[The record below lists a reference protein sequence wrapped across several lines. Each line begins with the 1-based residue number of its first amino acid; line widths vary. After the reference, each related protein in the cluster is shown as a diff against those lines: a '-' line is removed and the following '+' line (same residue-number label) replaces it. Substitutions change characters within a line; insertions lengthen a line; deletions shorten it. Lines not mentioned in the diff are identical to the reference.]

1 MSPIT
6 VSRRSFVAATV
17 ASLASRSLFAHTT
30 DKSGL
35 SNPVLGTGDH
45 KYECIHDWL
54 KPPEGLL
61 FGDTHGLAQDA
72 AGRIYLAHTV
82 HPTSTKGDAVCVY
95 GEDGKF
101 ITAWGDRYRNGAHG
115 LDIRGG
121 QYNMVGNV
129 EYLYHCDTNRR
140 VVEKTD
146 LNGEVIWSI
155 GYPVEASVY
164 PSKDKFC
171 PTNVAFLPDEDM
183 HSKSK
188 DFIEGDF
195 LLGDGYG
202 SSYVH
207 RFTARGEFV
216 KTIIQPGKEA
226 GKVNCPHGLWVDTRG
241 GKTRLA
247 VADRG
252 NRRIQYFTLDGKH
265 ECFVTEGMRQPC
277 HFKTR
282 GDLLLVPDLSSVVT
296 LLDKDNKVVVHLGD
310 GDPSKLRDKPRDQFI
325 PGKFIHPHTAIF
337 LKNGDILVAEWVP
350 IGRVTLLRKVS

>member
-1 MSPIT
+1 MLPNF
-6 VSRRSFVAATV
+6 SRRSFLAAAATTVAA
-17 ASLASRSLFAHTT
+17 RSVFARTA

-35 SNPVLGTGDH
+35 SNPVLGEGDH

-54 KPPEGLL
+54 KPPAGLL
-61 FGDTHGLAQDA
+61 FGDTHGLAQDE
-72 AGRIYLAHTV
+72 AGRIYLAQTV
-82 HPTSTKGDAVCVY
+82 HATSTKGEAVCVY
-95 GEDGKF
+95 GPDGSF
-101 ITAWGDRYRNGAHG
+101 IAAWGDRYRNGAHG
-115 LDIRGG
+115 LDIRPEPGAKPG
-121 QYNMVGNV
+121 DKRT

-146 LNGEVIWSI
+146 LDGKVVWER

-164 PSKDKFC
+164 PAKEKYC
-171 PTNVAFLPDEDM
+171 PTNAAFLPDEDD
-183 HSKSK
+183 KA
-188 DFIEGDF
+188 GDI
-195 LLGDGYG
+195 LVGDGYG
-202 SSYVH
+202 SSYIH
-207 RFTARGEFV
+207 RYTAAGEFV
-216 KTIIQPGKEA
+216 KTIVQPGKDA
-226 GKVNCPHGLWVDTRG
+226 GTVNCPHGLWVDSRS
-241 GKTRLA
+241 GKPRLA

-252 NRRIQYFTLDGKH
+252 NHRIQYFTLDGKH
-265 ECFVTEGMRQPC
+265 EGFVTAGMRQPC

-310 GDPSKLRDKPRDQFI
+310 GHPSSLRDKPREQFL